1 MKKKKALTKTA
12 AAAMACCMLGSTVF
26 SGAGIGTVRAEA
38 EGDSEWN
45 EIQSIVSRYYGEW
58 NDTNYSGAISDH
70 IPDTAL
76 LGNGDVGVTSAGNG
90 DEKSFYIS
98 KGDFWTYEGTP
109 LTIGKVRIGA
119 SQKVIEEETG
129 NLAPSFK
136 EVTVSSRDIN
146 PDFKPEDA
154 VSGKAEQNSNGYGWV
169 SSIPAWN
176 DQDRND
182 YWMKLEFENP
192 ITIGRWAAKWDG
204 YVRPGQEQNNPKSFT
219 LQISDTGNEWQDVDT
234 VEENTASVSD
244 RNLEEAVTAKFVRLH
259 IPYPEQ
265 NDGDYARARV
275 GQFELYTEPK
285 EAAEEPSDNL
295 AFHKPVKVC
304 SSFTDQG
311 VLYPGENIVDG
322 KDSTKW
328 CSLHDNESTHWAII
342 DLEAVETISYYDL
355 VHSGI
360 IGETDH
366 NTVDYQLQYLDSAEE
381 DWETIETLDDS
392 LWKDMDTVTGNT
404 ATVTS
409 KVLENPV
416 SARYIRL
423 YITKPAS
430 GNKAARIHEL
440 DLRAKAPA
448 AFYEKQDIL
457 NAEIQTTQELA
468 EVPTEMKTWL
478 SSDKNIMVTE
488 LKSNGAQDA
497 TFQVETSASDKNKV
511 NTPITAE
518 NTDSSVTVTRSTQ
531 NKAPDNPQSHVSKA
545 ALSTKIIG
553 ADDVTAASDNEAG
566 KGNLEFT
573 LKAGQT
579 VYIVTSVGGGGR
591 TYHNDMTL
599 WDGVAEPVEDAQELL
614 AGVADESAVSAL
626 NDARQTWW
634 KDFWSASYVD
644 LGTEDENLS
653 KVQKYY
659 YGAQYLLGSSTKEGE
674 VAPGIYALW
683 HTTDSGWW
691 NSDYHLNYNFM
702 SAFYGTNTSNR
713 TELSLPG
720 IKALLEFVP
729 EGQKRA
735 GSIDELKRIKS
746 DFVEA
751 KIAKGDIDPEKGIE
765 NALLY
770 PVGIGPWG
778 MTLDNNYHNEALNA
792 SYNSYLFTQYY
803 DYTMDDEFLANDMY
817 EYLKQ
822 CVAFYESWLEKEGD
836 EYVLYAGYNEG
847 SWAKNPAVE
856 LASLKHCLKNL
867 IQASEALGRD
877 EDRRAGWKEIY
888 NGLSAQPTT
897 VVNGKTVLALGEK
910 QWDGSNW
917 IDLPSP
923 IPGDG
928 NALPLDSIIPGGVYN
943 YFSSPEDLQMVQDT
957 IDVFSQRGGWS
968 QANNFPRLFPDAVK
982 ARYDTNTIV
991 TKLVDVI
998 NRQMQ
1003 PNLKIKDGMHGIE
1016 KSGSTET
1023 INSMMLISEE
1033 GITKIFPNW
1042 YADKSAKFAHL
1053 RAKGAFTV
1061 SAEYDGSAQ
1070 EAKNVIVTSE
1080 KGKTMTLVS
1089 PWAEGATVR
1098 DSAGNIV
1105 KTADGTVPNWED
1117 EKTITFDTVAGEAYT
1132 VEKGEAPVELDYEA
1146 IDKVISEAQAIKQDG
1161 YTQESY
1167 QTLQDALKNAMDAR
1181 QNATTQDELNQKK
1194 DGLRA
1199 AIDGLKGSKNVL
1211 ETFLNRAKQ
1220 HVANGDVEGLVESVQ
1235 KLFTEAIAEGEAVMN
1250 NENAKK
1256 EDVLKASL
1264 KLMKAIQALDMK
1276 AGDKADLG
1284 MALELT
1290 DMIDL
1295 TKYVEAGQKEYLE
1308 AKTEAEHVM
1317 ENGDAMQPEVDTAW
1331 ETLVETMMNLRLK
1344 ADKSTLSDL
1353 LDSVKN
1359 LDLDKYT
1366 DETAAVYKEALA
1378 AAMAVMEDDTLS
1390 QDDQTKVDEAVMNLM
1405 IAKADL
1411 KEKEGGGN
1419 NNGGNNNG
1427 GDNNG
1432 GNNNGGNNNGGN
1444 NNGGNS
1450 NGGSGSQKGN
1460 STIKTGDTVPL
1471 FIPVLGIL
1479 MSMGAAVII
1488 GVAAYK
1494 TKRR

>member
-1 MKKKKALTKTA
+1 MNKRKALTKTA
-12 AAAMACCMLGSTVF
+12 AAAMACCMLGSTAF
-26 SGAGIGTVRAEA
+26 SGAGISTVRAEG
-38 EGDSEWN
+38 EGDAQWN

-76 LGNGDVGVTSAGNG
+76 LGNGDVGITSAGSGN
-90 DEKSFYIS
+90 EKSFYIS

-119 SQKVIEEETG
+119 REQVVEEETG
-129 NLAPSFK
+129 NLAPSYK
-136 EVTVSSRDIN
+136 TVTVSSKDIS

-169 SSIPAWN
+169 SSIPAWG
-176 DQDRND
+176 DQDSND
-182 YWMKLEFENP
+182 YWIQLEFENP

-219 LQISDTGNEWQDVDT
+219 LQISDTGEEWQDADQ
-234 VEENTASVSD
+234 VEDNTESVTD
-244 RNLEEAVTAKFVRLH
+244 RNLEAAVTAKYVRLH

-285 EAAEEPSDNL
+285 EAAAETSDNL

-328 CSLHDNESTHWAII
+328 CSLHDDESTHWAII
-342 DLEAVETISYYDL
+342 DLEAVQNISYYTL

-360 IGETDH
+360 VGETQH

-381 DWETIETLDDS
+381 EWETIETLDNS
-392 LWKDMDTVTGNT
+392 LWKDMDAVTGNT
-404 ATVTS
+404 ATVTG

-423 YITKPAS
+423 YITNPAPA
-430 GNKAARIHEL
+430 NKAARIHEL
-440 DLRAKAPA
+440 DLRETAPA

-457 NAEIQTTQELA
+457 NAEIQTTQELSK
-468 EVPTEMKTWL
+468 VPTEMKTWL

-488 LKSNGAQDA
+488 LKSNGNEDA
-497 TFQVETSASDKNKV
+497 AFQVETSASDKDKA

-518 NTDSSVTVTRSTQ
+518 NTADSVTVTRSTR

-553 ADDVTAASDNEAG
+553 ADDITAASDHEAG
-566 KGNLEFT
+566 KGTLEFT
-573 LKAGQT
+573 LKAGET

-599 WDGVAEPVEDAQELL
+599 WEGAAEPAADAQELL
-614 AGVADESAVSAL
+614 DSVADEGAVAAL
-626 NDARQTWW
+626 NDARKSWW

-659 YGAQYLLGSSTKEGE
+659 YGAQYLLGSSTKEGK

-702 SAFYGTNTSNR
+702 SAFYGANSSNR

-720 IKALLEFVP
+720 IEALLGFVP
-729 EGQKRA
+729 EGQRRA
-735 GSIDELKRIKS
+735 GSVEELKRIKA

-803 DYTMDDEFLANDMY
+803 DYTMDDEFLTDHMY
-817 EYLKQ
+817 DYLKQ
-822 CVAFYESWLEKEGD
+822 CVAFYESWLEKEGE

-856 LASLKHCLKNL
+856 LASLKHCLKSL
-867 IQASEALGRD
+867 IHASEVLGRD
-877 EDRRAGWKEIY
+877 ADKREEWKEIY
-888 NGLSAQPTT
+888 HGLSAQPTT

-910 QWDGSNW
+910 QWNGNAW
-917 IDLPSP
+917 TDLPSP

-928 NALPLDSIIPGGVYN
+928 NALPLDAMIPGGVYT
-943 YFSSPEDLQMVQDT
+943 YYSSPEDLQMVRDT
-957 IDVFSQRGGWS
+957 IDVFSERGAWS
-968 QANNFPRLFPDAVK
+968 QANNFPRLFPEAVK
-982 ARYDTNTIV
+982 ARYDIHTVI

-998 NRQMQ
+998 NGQMQ
-1003 PNLKIKDGMHGIE
+1003 ANLRIKDGMHGIE

-1023 INSMMLISEE
+1023 INSMMLISDE

-1042 YADKSAKFAHL
+1042 YADKNAKFAHL

-1070 EAKNVIVTSE
+1070 EAKNVVITSE

-1098 DSAGNIV
+1098 DSSGNIV
-1105 KTADGTVPNWED
+1105 KTKAGTVPDWED
-1117 EKTITFDTVAGEAYT
+1117 EKTITFDTTAGETYT
-1132 VEKGEAPVELDYEA
+1132 VEKGGAPVELDYTG
-1146 IDKVISEAQAIKQDG
+1146 IDKVIEEAEAIQQDG
-1161 YTQESY
+1161 YTPESY
-1167 QTLQDALKNAMDAR
+1167 QVLQDALNSAKDAR
-1181 QNATTQDELNQKK
+1181 RNASAQEELNQQK
-1194 DGLRA
+1194 DALRT

-1211 ETFLNRAKQ
+1211 ETLLKRAKQ
-1220 HVANGDVEGLVESVQ
+1220 HVADGDVKGLVESVQ
-1235 KLFTEAIAEGEAVMN
+1235 KLFTEAISKGEAVMN
-1250 NENAKK
+1250 NENATKD
-1256 EDVLKASL
+1256 DVLKASL

-1290 DMIDL
+1290 GMIDL
-1295 TKYVEAGQKEYLE
+1295 TKYVEAGQAEYLAAKAE
-1308 AKTEAEHVM
+1308 ADRVM
-1317 ENGDAMQPEVDTAW
+1317 EDGDAMQPEVDAVW
-1331 ETLVETMMNLRLK
+1331 SALVDTMMNLRLK
-1344 ADKSTLSDL
+1344 ADKSALADL
-1353 LDSVKN
+1353 LDSVRD
-1359 LDLDKYT
+1359 LDLNKYT
-1366 DETAAVYKEALA
+1366 NKTAAAYRDALEAA
-1378 AAMAVMEDDTLS
+1378 VAVMEDDTLS
-1390 QDDQTKVDEAVMNLM
+1390 EEDQTKVDEAVMKLM
-1405 IAKADL
+1405 LAKDDL
-1411 KEKEGGGN
+1411 KEKEAGGST
-1419 NNGGNNNG
+1419 NG

-1432 GNNNGGNNNGGN
+1432 GNTSGGDNNGGNKNGGN
-1444 NNGGNS
+1444 TNGGNQNAG
-1450 NGGSGSQKGN
+1450 NGSLKGN
-1460 STIKTGDTVPL
+1460 GSIKTGDTAALLMP
-1471 FIPVLGIL
+1471 ILGIL
-1479 MSMGAAVII
+1479 MSLGAAVVI
-1488 GVAAYK
+1488 GVAAFK

>member
-1 MKKKKALTKTA
+1 MNKKKALTKTA

-26 SGAGIGTVRAEA
+26 SGAGISTVRAEG

-58 NDTNYSGAISDH
+58 NDTAYNGAVSDH

-76 LGNGDVGVTSAGNG
+76 LGNGDVGITSAGNG

-98 KGDFWTYEGTP
+98 KGDFWTYGGEP
-109 LTIGKVRIGA
+109 LTIGQVRIGA
-119 SQKVIEEETG
+119 QEKQIVDDAK
-129 NLAPSFK
+129 NLAPSYK
-136 EVTVSSRDIN
+136 EVKVSSKDIS
-146 PDFKPEDA
+146 PKFKPEDA
-154 VSGKAEQNSNGYGWV
+154 VSGKFKPNSDGYGWV
-169 SSIPAWN
+169 SSIPAWG
-176 DQDRND
+176 DQAKND
-182 YWMKLEFENP
+182 YWMQLDFENP
-192 ITIGRWAAKWDG
+192 VTIGRWGVKWDG
-204 YVRPGQEQNNPKSFT
+204 CVRPGQEQNNPKSFT
-219 LQISDTGNEWQDVDT
+219 LQISEDGDIWQDIDS
-234 VEENTASVSD
+234 VEENTESVTD
-244 RNLEEAVTAKFVRLH
+244 RNLGETVSTNFVRLY

-275 GQFELYTEPK
+275 GQFELYAEPK
-285 EAAEEPSDNL
+285 EAVEVPSDNL
-295 AFHKPVKVC
+295 ALHKPIKVC

-322 KDSTKW
+322 IESTKW
-328 CSLHDNESTHWAII
+328 CSLHDNEATHWAII
-342 DLEAVETISYYDL
+342 DLEDVKSIGYYEMI
-355 VHSGI
+355 HSGI
-360 IGETDH
+360 VGETQH

-381 DWETIETLDDS
+381 DWETIETLDNS
-392 LWKDMDTVTGNT
+392 LWKDMDAVTGNT
-404 ATVTS
+404 ETVTG

-423 YITKPAS
+423 YITKPAP

-440 DLRAKAPA
+440 ELREEAPA
-448 AFYEKQDIL
+448 GDLVEFYEKQDIL

-488 LKSNGAQDA
+488 LTSTGAQDA
-497 TFQVETSASDKNKV
+497 AFQVETSATDRNIG
-511 NTPITAE
+511 NNPITAA
-518 NTDSSVTVTRSTQ
+518 NTDDSVTVTRSTK
-531 NKAPDNPQSHVSKA
+531 NTAPDNQQAHVSKA

-553 ADDVTAASDNEAG
+553 ADDVVASSDNESG
-566 KGNLEFT
+566 KGNLQFT
-573 LKAGQT
+573 LKAGET

-591 TYHNDMTL
+591 TYHGDMTL
-599 WDGVAEPVEDAQELL
+599 WEADAEPDAEAQELL
-614 AGVADESAVSAL
+614 GSVADEGAVTAL
-626 NDARQTWW
+626 DDARKTWW

-659 YGAQYLLGSSTKEGE
+659 YGAQYLLGSATKEGE

-702 SAFYGTNTSNR
+702 SAFYGTNSSNR

-720 IKALLEFVP
+720 IEALSEFVP
-729 EGQKRA
+729 EGQRRA
-735 GSIDELKRIKS
+735 GSVDELKRIKS

-778 MTLDNNYHNEALNA
+778 MTLDNAYHNEALNA

-803 DYTMDDEFLANDMY
+803 EYTMDDEFLADNMY
-817 EYLKQ
+817 QYLKQ

-856 LASLKHCLKNL
+856 LAALKTTLGNL
-867 IQASEALGRD
+867 IHASEVLGKD
-877 EDRRAGWKEIY
+877 EDKRAGWQEIY
-888 NGLSAQPTT
+888 DGLSAQPTT
-897 VVNGKTVLALGEK
+897 VVNGKEVLSLGEK
-910 QWDGSNW
+910 EFRNGQWL
-917 IDLPSP
+917 DLTTPV
-923 IPGDG
+923 PGDG
-928 NALPLDSIIPGGVYN
+928 NALPLDAMIPGGLYT
-943 YFSSPEDLQMVQDT
+943 YFSSPEDLEMVRNT
-957 IDVFSQRGGWS
+957 IDVFSQRGAWS
-968 QANNFPRLFPDAVK
+968 QANNFPRLFPEAVK
-982 ARYDTNTIV
+982 ARYDINTVV

-998 NRQMQ
+998 NGQMQ
-1003 PNLKIKDGMHGIE
+1003 ANLRIKDGMHGIE
-1016 KSGSTET
+1016 KSGSTEAV
-1023 INSMMLISEE
+1023 NSMMLISDE

-1042 YADKSAKFAHL
+1042 YADKNAKFAHL

-1070 EAKNVIVTSE
+1070 EAKNVVVTSE
-1080 KGKTMTLVS
+1080 KGKAMTLVS

-1105 KTADGTVPNWED
+1105 ETKAGTVPNWED
-1117 EKTITFDTVAGEAYT
+1117 EKIITFETAAGETYT
-1132 VEKGEAPVELDYEA
+1132 VEKGEAPVELDYKA
-1146 IDKVISEAQAIKQDG
+1146 IDKVIAEAEDIKQDG

-1167 QTLQDALKNAMDAR
+1167 QVLQDALNNAKDAR
-1181 QNATTQDELNQKK
+1181 QNATTQDELTQKK
-1194 DGLRA
+1194 DELRA

-1235 KLFTEAIAEGEAVMN
+1235 KLFTEAITEGEAVMN
-1250 NENAKK
+1250 NENATKD
-1256 EDVLKASL
+1256 DVLKASL

-1276 AGDKADLG
+1276 AGNKADLG

-1290 DMIDL
+1290 GMIDL

-1308 AKTEAEHVM
+1308 VKAEAERVM
-1317 ENGDAMQPEVDTAW
+1317 ENGDAMQPEVDAAW
-1331 ETLVETMMNLRLK
+1331 EKLVDTMMNLRLK
-1344 ADKSTLSDL
+1344 ADKSALSDL
-1353 LDSVKN
+1353 LESVKD
-1359 LDLDKYT
+1359 LDLNKYT
-1366 DETAAVYKEALA
+1366 DETVAVYKNALT
-1378 AAMAVMEDDTLS
+1378 AAMTVMEDDTLS

-1405 IAKADL
+1405 VAKAEL
-1411 KEKEGGGN
+1411 KEKEG
-1419 NNGGNNNG
+1419 GGNNNG

-1444 NNGGNS
+1444 NNGGN
-1450 NGGSGSQKGN
+1450 GSQKGN
-1460 STIKTGDTVPL
+1460 SSIKTGDTVPL